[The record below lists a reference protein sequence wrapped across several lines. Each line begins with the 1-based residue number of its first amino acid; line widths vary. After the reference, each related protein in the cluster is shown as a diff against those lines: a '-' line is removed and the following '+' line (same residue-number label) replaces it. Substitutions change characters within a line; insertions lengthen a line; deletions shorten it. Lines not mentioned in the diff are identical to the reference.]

1 MSTLP
6 ACALRASRRRT
17 PMNDEKSI
25 SWKKLEEKWLTRRN
39 LIRGAAGTAAGAG
52 LLLGSGLRLS
62 ALADDEDEGEHN
74 KCKAVPRPIPHI
86 TTPPGGHFFFPGPV
100 EGAPSTDPH
109 FRNAG
114 FDPSII
120 TDFSGMIGQAD
131 LNLSGIG
138 TALTR
143 EPAPSTTP
151 HRYALHGRHLR
162 WARQRAA
169 PRGHRVHMIGQLGG

>member
-1 MSTLP
+1 
-6 ACALRASRRRT
+6 
-17 PMNDEKSI
+17 MNDEKSI

-39 LIRGAAGTAAGAG
+39 LIRGAAGTAAAAG

-86 TTPPGGHFFFPGPV
+86 STPPGGHFFFPGPV

-109 FRNAG
+109 FPNAG

-120 TDFSGMIGQAD
+120 TDFSGVIAQAD
-131 LNLSGIG
+131 LNLSGTGTDLNTGHSAIYDFHTDMRFMDGVFVGLDNEQHRGAIG
-138 TALTR
+138 F
-143 EPAPSTTP
+143 
-151 HRYALHGRHLR
+151 
-162 WARQRAA
+162 
-169 PRGHRVHMIGQLGG
+169 I

>member
-1 MSTLP
+1 
-6 ACALRASRRRT
+6 
-17 PMNDEKSI
+17 MNDEKSI

-39 LIRGAAGTAAGAG
+39 LIRGAAGSAAGAG

-100 EGAPSTDPH
+100 EGALSTDPH
-109 FRNAG
+109 FPNAG

-120 TDFSGMIGQAD
+120 TDFSGVIAQAD
-131 LNLSGIG
+131 LNLSGTGMDLNTGHSAIYDFHTDMRFMDGVFVGLDNEQHRGAIG
-138 TALTR
+138 F
-143 EPAPSTTP
+143 
-151 HRYALHGRHLR
+151 
-162 WARQRAA
+162 
-169 PRGHRVHMIGQLGG
+169 I